1 MKTESIG
8 IFCAASESIAP
19 FYAEEARKVGTL
31 LGSLGIKMIYGGA
44 AAGLMEATA
53 EAVRSAGGEVVGV
66 APEILV
72 ERGRVSKQPT
82 EVVITKNLS
91 DRKDHIL
98 ALSDVLLALPGGI
111 GTLDEVFHVMAA
123 STIGY
128 HSKKVIF
135 YNLNGFWTP
144 LLQVLA
150 TMKEQGFARGELSD
164 YFVVANSIE
173 ELKTILTA

>member
-1 MKTESIG
+1 MAIKSVG
-8 IFCAASESIAP
+8 IFCAASESIDPRFAD
-19 FYAEEARKVGTL
+19 EARKVGTL
-31 LGSLGIKMIYGGA
+31 LGNLGIKIIYGGA

-53 EAVRSAGGEVVGV
+53 KAARIAGGEVVGV
-66 APEILV
+66 VPEVLI
-72 ERGRVSKQPT
+72 ERNRVSKQPT

-91 DRKDHIL
+91 DRKDRIL
-98 ALSDVLLALPGGI
+98 ADSDILLALPGGI

-135 YNLNGFWTP
+135 YNIDGFWTP

-150 TMKEQGFARGELSD
+150 TMKEKGFARGELST
-164 YFVVANSIE
+164 YFIVANNIE
-173 ELKTILTA
+173 QLRTLLTA